1 VCVCAESTPYIM
13 HSFTSSPPVA
23 TQTSLVHLPVYFW
36 MHWKQQ
42 KREGAGS
49 ICPLMVLVQD
59 TDIPKEKEANK
70 NQKNEWMLKSLF

>member
-1 VCVCAESTPYIM
+1 
-13 HSFTSSPPVA
+13 
-23 TQTSLVHLPVYFW
+23 